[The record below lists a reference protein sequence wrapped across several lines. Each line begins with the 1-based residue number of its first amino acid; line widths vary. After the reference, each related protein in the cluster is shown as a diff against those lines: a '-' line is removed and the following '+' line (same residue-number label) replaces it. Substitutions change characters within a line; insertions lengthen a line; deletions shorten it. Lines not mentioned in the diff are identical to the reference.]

1 MSFKS
6 GFVKCFFLS
15 LMILFVGCAE
25 LKGLREEKVVMTQRI
40 DELQS
45 ENEELQSEKDAL
57 GSRYAVSERERARLI
72 QEKNKLEN
80 ARRSMEQKLRGTGVS
95 VKVKGGHISVVLPS
109 SILFNSG
116 QTKLKKDAAKSLS
129 KVCSVLKKDFPN
141 ETIRIEGHTDND
153 PIKRTKRVYK
163 SNWELSAARASTV
176 LHYLTDNCHLDP
188 KKLYLSGFGEYQPV
202 ASNKDKI
209 GKKKNRR
216 VEIVVLTDS

>member
-25 LKGLREEKVVMTQRI
+25 LTGLREEKVVMTQRI

-45 ENEELQSEKDAL
+45 ENDNLAN
-57 GSRYAVSERERARLI
+57 RYSVSAQENARLI
-72 QEKNKLEN
+72 QERNRLEN
-80 ARRSMEQKLRGTGVS
+80 ARRSMEQRLRGTGVS
-95 VKVKGGHISVVLPS
+95 VKIKEGHISVVLPS

-116 QTKLKKDAAKSLS
+116 QTKLKKSATSSLA

-141 ETIRIEGHTDND
+141 ETIRIEGHTDTD
-153 PIKRTKRVYK
+153 PIKRTKQVYK
-163 SNWELSAARASTV
+163 SNWELSAMRATTV
-176 LHYLTDNCHLDP
+176 LHYLIDNCHLDP
-188 KKLYLSGFGEYQPV
+188 KKLYLAGFGKYQPV
-202 ASNKDKI
+202 ASNKNKS

-216 VEIVVLTDS
+216 VEIVVLTD

>member
-25 LKGLREEKVVMTQRI
+25 LTSLREEKVLMTQRI

-45 ENEELQSEKDAL
+45 ENDNLAN
-57 GSRYAVSERERARLI
+57 RYSVSAQENARLI
-72 QEKNKLEN
+72 QERNRLEN
-80 ARRSMEQKLRGTGVS
+80 ARRSMEQRLRGTGVS
-95 VKVKGGHISVVLPS
+95 VKVKEGHISVVLPS

-116 QTKLKKDAAKSLS
+116 QTKLKKSATSSLT

-141 ETIRIEGHTDND
+141 ETIRIEGHTDTD
-153 PIKRTKRVYK
+153 PIKRTKQVYK
-163 SNWELSAARASTV
+163 SNWELSAMRATTV
-176 LHYLTDNCHLDP
+176 LHYLIDNCHLDP
-188 KKLYLSGFGEYQPV
+188 KKLYLAGFGKYQPV
-202 ASNKDKI
+202 ASNKNKS

-216 VEIVVLTDS
+216 VEIVVLTD